1 MAEGATAIL
10 ADVGGTNTRVA
21 VARGGRLDRASLRRF
36 ANHDFARLT
45 DVLAAFRAA
54 LPAGSEAPAGAC
66 VAVAGPVRN
75 GVGRLTNIDW
85 EIDGADLAR
94 ATGAERVAV
103 LNDLE
108 AHGHALGR
116 VAPQDL
122 RPLLPG
128 APAPALASELVI
140 GIGTG
145 FNAAPVHHRAGAR
158 RLVAP
163 SECGQA
169 SLPVT
174 SGEGLRLARALV
186 AAEGHATVEAALSG
200 RGLARL
206 HAFAGS
212 EAGGAPAAPLT
223 AAAVM
228 AGIAAGE
235 PVAVAAG
242 RLFVRLLGQ
251 VAGDLALVHLPFG
264 GIWLAGGVAR
274 AFAPHLLGF
283 GLAAAFR
290 DKGRFAPFMD
300 AFAVTLIADDFAAL
314 EGCAAFLDHPGA

>member
-1 MAEGATAIL
+1 MPGRATAII

-21 VARGGRLDRASLRRF
+21 LARGGRLDRASLRRF
-36 ANHDFARLT
+36 ANRDFARLT
-45 DVLAAFRAA
+45 EVLAAFRAA
-54 LPAGSEAPAGAC
+54 LPAASRAPAGAC
-66 VAVAGPVRN
+66 VAVAGPVRD

-85 EIDGADLAR
+85 EIDGAGLAR
-94 ATGAERVAV
+94 ATGAKRVAV

-116 VAPQDL
+116 IAAKDL
-122 RPLLPG
+122 HPLLPG
-128 APAPALASELVI
+128 APAPAFASELVI

-158 RLVAP
+158 RLVAA

-174 SGEGLRLARALV
+174 SAEGLRLARALV
-186 AAEGHATVEAALSG
+186 AAEGHASVEAALSG
-200 RGLARL
+200 RGLAHL
-206 HAFAGS
+206 HAFAAS
-212 EAGGAPAAPLT
+212 EAGAVAAPLA

-242 RLFVRLLGQ
+242 RLFARLLGQ

-274 AFAPHLLGF
+274 AFAPHLLDL

-314 EGCAAFLDHPGA
+314 EGCAAFLDHSGP